1 MTEPLELSISIDVL
15 KAGNKAEFAKLVNQ
29 YSNSVYRIA
38 LKILSDPSD
47 AEDVLQ
53 ETFIK
58 AFRALPGFEGR
69 SSISTWLFRIATNEA
84 LMLVRKRKPDFVLVD
99 EPDAPDEDEN
109 SGQVQLTDWCCMPE
123 AELMSDESRRHLEEA
138 VQDLTPALRAVFVLR
153 DIEGLSIKETA
164 EALDVSEQV
173 VKTRLLRARLRLRED
188 LSRYFGGKMAERL
201 EK

>member
-1 MTEPLELSISIDVL
+1 MIEQNGLSISIDAL

-53 ETFIK
+53 ETFMK

-84 LMLVRKRKPDFVLVD
+84 LMLVRKRKPEFVLVD
-99 EPDAPDEDEN
+99 EPDAPDEEEN

-123 AELMSDESRRHLEEA
+123 TELMSEESRQHLEEA
-138 VQDLTPALRAVFVLR
+138 VQGLTPALRAVFVLR